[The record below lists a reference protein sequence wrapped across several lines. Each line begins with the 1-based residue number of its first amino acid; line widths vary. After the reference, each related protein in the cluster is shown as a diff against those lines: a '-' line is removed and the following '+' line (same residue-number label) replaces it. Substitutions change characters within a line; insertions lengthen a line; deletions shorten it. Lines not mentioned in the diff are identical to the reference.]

1 MLNYSLSK
9 KMRGFKMTSKKWWA
23 IFIILSSIEA
33 VLLLKLVMTK
43 SLTEL
48 LIAIVLIAALLVF
61 TTRIETKD

>member
-1 MLNYSLSK
+1 MLNYSLSQ

-23 IFIILSSIEA
+23 IFITLSSIEA
-33 VLLLKLVMTK
+33 VLLLKLVRTE

-48 LIAIVLIAALLVF
+48 LIAISLIAALLIF